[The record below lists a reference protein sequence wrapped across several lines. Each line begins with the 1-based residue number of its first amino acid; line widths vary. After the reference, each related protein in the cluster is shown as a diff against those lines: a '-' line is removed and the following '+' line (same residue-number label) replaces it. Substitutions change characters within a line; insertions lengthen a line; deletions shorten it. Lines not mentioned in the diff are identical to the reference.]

1 MTLSLLNYCRTLAD
15 ADYVPGSGY
24 AAVYSLIYIPNH
36 TLNLNASTVT
46 VLL

>member
-1 MTLSLLNYCRTLAD
+1 MTLSLLNYCRTLVD

-24 AAVYSLIYIPNH
+24 AAVYSLIYIP
-36 TLNLNASTVT
+36 LNLNASTVT

>member
-1 MTLSLLNYCRTLAD
+1 MLI
-15 ADYVPGSGY
+15 YVPGSGY

-36 TLNLNASTVT
+36 SLNVNASIVT